1 MFRGLRRTA
10 LAILTL
16 ALILTFPVTAS
27 ATDAGFSDVPE
38 TAPYHD
44 SVVYLSERQIVTGTG
59 VGQFSPDA
67 PITVRQWAVM
77 LCRAYG
83 VQMKGNG
90 WMEQSQ
96 SGVDAAYGNG
106 WLS

>member
-67 PITVRQWAVM
+67 PITVRQWGGHA
-77 LCRAYG
+77 LPSLWRPNER
-83 VQMKGNG
+83 Q
-90 WMEQSQ
+90 WMDGAESERRGCCLRQRL
-96 SGVDAAYGNG
+96 AE
-106 WLS
+106 

>member
-59 VGQFSPDA
+59 GGQLPF
-67 PITVRQWAVM
+67 
-77 LCRAYG
+77 
-83 VQMKGNG
+83 GNG
-90 WMEQSQ
+90 RSCSAEPMVSK
-96 SGVDAAYGNG
+96 
-106 WLS
+106 

>member
-38 TAPYHD
+38 TAPYGRL
-44 SVVYLSERQIVTGTG
+44 YLCDG
-59 VGQFSPDA
+59 A
-67 PITVRQWAVM
+67 
-77 LCRAYG
+77 
-83 VQMKGNG
+83 
-90 WMEQSQ
+90 
-96 SGVDAAYGNG
+96 
-106 WLS
+106 